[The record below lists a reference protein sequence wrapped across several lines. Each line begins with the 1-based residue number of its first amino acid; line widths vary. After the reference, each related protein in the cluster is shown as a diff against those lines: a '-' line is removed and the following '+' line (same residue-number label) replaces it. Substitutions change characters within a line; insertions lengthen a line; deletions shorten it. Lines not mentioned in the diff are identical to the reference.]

1 MNGSVLPARNV
12 ADPMKPTHTHIARAS
27 AVETFRDQE
36 FIQVEVA
43 SGRPSVKGG
52 SLTDLSFKAG
62 FMAKMACENPALRV
76 RKTRLAK
83 RFGLEAKRLR
93 C

>member
-12 ADPMKPTHTHIARAS
+12 VDPMEPTHTHIARAS

-36 FIQVEVA
+36 FIQLGLA

-52 SLTDLSFKAG
+52 SVTDLSFKAG
-62 FMAKMACENPALRV
+62 FIGKRACEKPALRV
-76 RKTRLAK
+76 RETRLAK

>member
-1 MNGSVLPARNV
+1 ME
-12 ADPMKPTHTHIARAS
+12 PTHTHIARAS
-27 AVETFRDQE
+27 AVETLRDQE
-36 FIQVEVA
+36 FIQVGLA

-52 SLTDLSFKAG
+52 SVTDLSFKAG
-62 FMAKMACENPALRV
+62 FIAKTACENPALRV
-76 RKTRLAK
+76 RKTRLVK

>member
-36 FIQVEVA
+36 FMQVEVA
-43 SGRPSVKGG
+43 SGGPSVKGG

-62 FMAKMACENPALRV
+62 FMEKTACENPALRV